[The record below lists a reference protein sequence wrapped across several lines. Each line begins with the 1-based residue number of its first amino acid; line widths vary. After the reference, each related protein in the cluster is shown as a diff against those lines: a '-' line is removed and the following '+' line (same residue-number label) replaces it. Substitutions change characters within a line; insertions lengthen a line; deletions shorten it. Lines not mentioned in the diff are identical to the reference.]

1 MKKRRLPGFPAAVV
15 LLTLGV
21 SVLPFGLNA
30 AVQVPKDRP
39 PTGQAGRGEGGQE
52 IGVLNV
58 RLPVSVLDKDRNRFL
73 SGLTV
78 QNFEVYEDGKKQKIE
93 TFESPSQLPLRVGI
107 LMDTSNSVKLK
118 LPTEKEA
125 AEDFVATIL
134 SKRKKDKVLF
144 VTFDSE
150 VTLHQDFT
158 DSEEELIKAIR
169 NRKAN
174 GYTRLYDAVYRL
186 IEEKMANPE
195 AVDARRVLVVLSD
208 GEDTGSDRTLKETID
223 LAQRYDVTIF
233 GISTK
238 NFTGITRG
246 TVANEDDKLLRRL
259 CEETGGQLFLPSQ
272 KTDLFKSFTSVAT
285 DLRSEYVLVY
295 NPDNQKKTGK
305 AREIKVK
312 LISADGRMH
321 YKPRY
326 TY

>member
-1 MKKRRLPGFPAAVV
+1 MKQRLFFGFPASLAVLSV
-15 LLTLGV
+15 AF
-21 SVLPFGLNA
+21 SVLPLSVEPA
-30 AVQVPKDRP
+30 IQVPKDRP
-39 PTGQAGRGEGGQE
+39 PAAQAGRGDGGQE

-58 RLPVSVLDKDRNRFL
+58 RLPVSVLDKEKNRFVT
-73 SGLTV
+73 GLTV
-78 QNFEVYEDGKKQKIE
+78 RNFEVYEDGKKQKIE
-93 TFESPSQLPLRVGI
+93 SFESPSQLPLRVGI

-134 SKRKKDKVLF
+134 SKRKKDKILF

-150 VTLHQDFT
+150 VQMHVDFT

-169 NRKAN
+169 SVKAN
-174 GYTRLYDAVYRL
+174 GYTRLYDAAYRVV
-186 IEEKMANPE
+186 EEKLANPE

-208 GEDTGSDRTLKETID
+208 GEDTGSDRNLKESIEI
-223 LAQRYDVTIF
+223 AQNNDVTIF

-246 TVANEDDKLLRRL
+246 MVTNEDDKLLRHL
-259 CEETGGQLFLPSQ
+259 CDDTGGQLFLPSQ
-272 KTDLFKSFTSVAT
+272 KRELFESFTQVSYN
-285 DLRSEYVLVY
+285 LRSEYVLIY

-305 AREIKVK
+305 EREIKVK
-312 LISADGRMH
+312 LIGVDGRMH

-326 TY
+326 KY